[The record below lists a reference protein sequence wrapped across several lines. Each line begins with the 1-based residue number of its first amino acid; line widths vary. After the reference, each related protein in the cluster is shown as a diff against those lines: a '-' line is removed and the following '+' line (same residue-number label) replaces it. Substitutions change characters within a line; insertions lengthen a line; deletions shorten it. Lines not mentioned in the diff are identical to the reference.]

1 MLLSIVSYLFQ
12 AYELAILVYVLMSWF
27 PGAYATGLGRFI
39 VKIVDPYLSKFRF
52 IPPIF
57 GLSFSPIIALIF
69 LDFVKKGTFLILIKL
84 GLV

>member
-69 LDFVKKGTFLILIKL
+69 LDFVKKGTFLVLIKL